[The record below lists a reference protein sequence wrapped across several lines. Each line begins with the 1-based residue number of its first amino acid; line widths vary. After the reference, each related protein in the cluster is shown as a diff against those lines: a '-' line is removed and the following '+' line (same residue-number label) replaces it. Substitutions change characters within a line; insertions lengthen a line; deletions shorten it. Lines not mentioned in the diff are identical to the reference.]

1 MVSKKSLLLTLKI
14 VVTALLT
21 ILIIE
26 QADWQTIA
34 QSLRRVSLPSLA
46 LVLLAMTV
54 CVTISAWKWY
64 LLLRIHGATFTFQKL
79 HKWYFIAMFF
89 NNFLPTSIGGD
100 GYRIYRTLDNERSRT
115 AAVLAVF
122 TERLSGILTLLLVG
136 WFAAITGSVIHG
148 GLLSQTYVRLGIVG
162 LVIAGVVTLLLLN
175 RQFWQRLLSWKKLPK
190 LLYTLIE
197 HLGDYRKQPARSAA
211 VIGVSLLFH
220 LFTISWIW
228 LLMKTA
234 GESLLW
240 YDVAVISALLS
251 VVAIVPLSINGIGII
266 EGSLI
271 YLAGQFGMS
280 YDTALLVALLQR
292 VLLIPISLG
301 GGLLYLLER
310 RTGSSPPLA
319 ASDISGTSV

>member
-1 MVSKKSLLLTLKI
+1 VKKNLILALKLTVALLLT
-14 VVTALLT
+14 AL
-21 ILIIE
+21 ILD
-26 QADWQTIA
+26 QADWQAIA
-34 QSLRRVSLPSLA
+34 QGLQHVRLSYLA

-54 CVTISAWKWY
+54 CVTISAWKWH
-64 LLLRIHGATFTFQKL
+64 LLLRIHGTTFAFNRL

-100 GYRIYRTLDNERSRT
+100 GYRIYRTLVNERSRT

-136 WFAAITGSVIHG
+136 WFAAITGSAIHG
-148 GLLSQTYVRLGIVG
+148 GLLSQTYVRLGIIG
-162 LVIAGVVTLLLLN
+162 LICTAVITLLLLN
-175 RQFWQRLLSWKKLPK
+175 RRFWQHLLSWKRLPK
-190 LLYTLIE
+190 LVHTLTE
-197 HLGDYRKQPARSAA
+197 HLVDYRKQPARSFG
-211 VIGVSLLFH
+211 VIAVSLLFH
-220 LFTISWIW
+220 LFTISWFW

-234 GESLLW
+234 GEPLAW

-251 VVAIVPLSINGIGII
+251 VVAIVPLSINGIGVI

-280 YDTALLVALLQR
+280 YETALLVGLLQR
-292 VLLIPISLG
+292 ALLIPISLA

-310 RTGSSPPLA
+310 RSGSGSPA
-319 ASDISGTSV
+319 